1 MSEQNKIP
9 CAVAQDLMPLV
20 IDGAASE
27 QSRQAV
33 AQHVAACSACSQ
45 IYREMQSAAP
55 APVAQGKVE
64 QGFRQAVKRQ
74 RKRFRAWKIAA
85 LCLGLVVAICLG
97 TVVAKPELLLGFG
110 QDVPLSWA
118 QDLQLVRTTQG
129 ALLLQFTPAPQYKQH
144 YGWRSLTS
152 DQGEA
157 AFTWR
162 YPWIERVL
170 GRTLQGDV
178 TAVPSRILKTADG
191 RWADMGTLCTYRY
204 QNGKFYE
211 MILKPMTA
219 ADFKA
224 LEEKGVAPQNATAMW
239 RQCECSG
246 EFSTISMQ
254 AGRKK
259 LCIYSAEN
267 GEIPLCDAETQAA
280 FDAFIADNPGYY
292 HWDGD
297 LQQAWQNGSLYVPME
312 GETEG
317 KE

>member
-45 IYREMQSAAP
+45 IYREMQTPRPRPSRRARWSRASARLSSASASVFVP
-55 APVAQGKVE
+55 GKSP
-64 QGFRQAVKRQ
+64 RC
-74 RKRFRAWKIAA
+74 AWGWWWPSAWA
-85 LCLGLVVAICLG
+85 RSSPSPSFCWAFV
-97 TVVAKPELLLGFG
+97 

-224 LEEKGVAPQNATAMW
+224 LEEKGVVPQNATAMW

-292 HWDGD
+292 YWDGD

>member
-55 APVAQGKVE
+55 TPVAQGKAE

-162 YPWIERVL
+162 YPWIESVL

-178 TAVPSRILKTADG
+178 TAVPSRIQSAGGKG
-191 RWADMGTLCTYRY
+191 RCPPECHR
-204 QNGKFYE
+204 NV
-211 MILKPMTA
+211 A
-219 ADFKA
+219 AVRMFGGVQHDFH
-224 LEEKGVAPQNATAMW
+224 
-239 RQCECSG
+239 
-246 EFSTISMQ
+246 
-254 AGRKK
+254 AGRPQKAVHIQRGK
-259 LCIYSAEN
+259 RR
-267 GEIPLCDAETQAA
+267 
-280 FDAFIADNPGYY
+280 NPVVRRR
-292 HWDGD
+292 
-297 LQQAWQNGSLYVPME
+297 NTGSL
-312 GETEG
+312 
-317 KE
+317 

>member
-1 MSEQNKIP
+1 M
-9 CAVAQDLMPLV
+9 
-20 IDGAASE
+20 
-27 QSRQAV
+27 
-33 AQHVAACSACSQ
+33 
-45 IYREMQSAAP
+45 
-55 APVAQGKVE
+55 
-64 QGFRQAVKRQ
+64 
-74 RKRFRAWKIAA
+74 
-85 LCLGLVVAICLG
+85 
-97 TVVAKPELLLGFG
+97 
-110 QDVPLSWA
+110 
-118 QDLQLVRTTQG
+118 RTTQG

-144 YGWRSLTS
+144 YDWRSLTS